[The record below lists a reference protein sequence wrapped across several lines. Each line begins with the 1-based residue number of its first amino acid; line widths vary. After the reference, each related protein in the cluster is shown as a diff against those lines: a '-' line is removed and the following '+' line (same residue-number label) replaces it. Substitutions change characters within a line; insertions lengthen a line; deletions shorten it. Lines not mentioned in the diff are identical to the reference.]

1 MKKIITLA
9 LCMASVG
16 AISAQ
21 KSVVDQA
28 AKLSGKNAQIEE
40 ARKLIQ
46 EAAANP
52 ETQNDART
60 YYVAGKIEFDAFD
73 NSFKKQMIDPNSVNL
88 VEMGGQLINGYNQF
102 IKAMSLD
109 SVPNAKG
116 EIKPKY
122 SKEIASKISGHFNDY
137 FNAGGTFYNEQKFY
151 PEAYEAFMIYGAMPK
166 QPFASKEVKAT
177 PDSVANTAYFNAGIS
192 AWQGQQL
199 EAGAN
204 AFKQARL
211 NNSDNFQNFIYE
223 LACWQNLAQQD
234 STKVDEAKAAI
245 FEIATAGHD
254 KFGISQPIFISNLVN
269 SLVLDGQLDAALA
282 KVNEVIEQ
290 NPDNAALYGLRGYV
304 NDRKEDDAASVND
317 YRKAVSFSN
326 TDFETLKNAAKK
338 IFKVGTQKW
347 NNIEGATPEQ
357 RNEIKTDYFQYA
369 KEIANRAK
377 AMNAADS
384 DLNYVIENIDYALET
399 FFN

>member
-166 QPFASKEVKAT
+166 QPFASKEVKGKRSRRRNRHRPRLSDRGFHVRHILGA
-177 PDSVANTAYFNAGIS
+177 P
-192 AWQGQQL
+192 QL
-199 EAGAN
+199 P
-204 AFKQARL
+204 RL
-211 NNSDNFQNFIYE
+211 RKRTRNQRPPTRREGLKHCRADRSIR
-223 LACWQNLAQQD
+223 
-234 STKVDEAKAAI
+234 TKP
-245 FEIATAGHD
+245 TTR
-254 KFGISQPIFISNLVN
+254 
-269 SLVLDGQLDAALA
+269 
-282 KVNEVIEQ
+282 
-290 NPDNAALYGLRGYV
+290 ALYERVLTR
-304 NDRKEDDAASVND
+304 R
-317 YRKAVSFSN
+317 
-326 TDFETLKNAAKK
+326 
-338 IFKVGTQKW
+338 W
-347 NNIEGATPEQ
+347 
-357 RNEIKTDYFQYA
+357 
-369 KEIANRAK
+369 
-377 AMNAADS
+377 
-384 DLNYVIENIDYALET
+384 
-399 FFN
+399 